1 MQINGSETVVVP
13 QGGNAYS
20 TQYIVNSLDDD
31 GPLTFSIDFTALD
44 GAIDGATVKNTS
56 NDSRVTIDRTPPPP
70 FDVADI
76 ITTQGGNVFSGK
88 WNSTNTGLDI
98 DVTVPEDSAVID
110 FNYFQGNSVAFDGVN
125 DRVVVSGN
133 SIYKFSNQFTV
144 EAWIK
149 PNSTGS
155 DNYRGIISFGKDG
168 SSQYGYGFAYYATG
182 WRFFIKTQSNSVSQW
197 TSLPYASAP
206 AGQWTHLAATYNGS
220 KLSIY
225 KNGTLAE
232 EKNISGSIVWAD
244 NSGDL
249 HICLLYTSDAAD
261 E

>member
-1 MQINGSETVVVP
+1 MPYVQINGSETVVVP

-20 TQYIVNSLDDD
+20 TQYIVNSFDDD

-155 DNYRGIISFGKDG
+155 DL
-168 SSQYGYGFAYYATG
+168 
-182 WRFFIKTQSNSVSQW
+182 
-197 TSLPYASAP
+197 SL
-206 AGQWTHLAATYNGS
+206 
-220 KLSIY
+220 I
-225 KNGTLAE
+225 
-232 EKNISGSIVWAD
+232 
-244 NSGDL
+244 
-249 HICLLYTSDAAD
+249 HI
-261 E
+261 